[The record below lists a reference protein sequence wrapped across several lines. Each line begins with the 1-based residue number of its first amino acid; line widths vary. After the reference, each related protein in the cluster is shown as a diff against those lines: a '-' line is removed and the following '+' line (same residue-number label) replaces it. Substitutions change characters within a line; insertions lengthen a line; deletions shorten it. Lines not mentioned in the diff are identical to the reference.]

1 MDTRKTQ
8 GIKHMDTTNRN
19 CLVIRLL
26 FGNMDLPDP
35 YLPGAISLFEQL
47 DKKLV
52 VVLRDGRKLIGY
64 LKSIDQFANLILED
78 VVERTFVD
86 KYYCDINQGFLLIRG
101 ENVEIAGEIDE
112 SIPMIYQQVSVEEIQ
127 KIEENLAASNSKPN
141 ALSSHSR
148 PKEEPDDVYSSIRR
162 CRRWASTSSVC
173 VSGRPGAPSPRL
185 ANSPTLSL
193 VLVSRSPA
201 GRPHSSRPVTA
212 IGSTITRLLPMT
224 ASQRLFNVVFV
235 LGPPGSGKG
244 TQCLKIQENLKF
256 VHLSAGDLLR
266 AERQRKDSK
275 YGQLIEEHITNGT
288 IVPVEIT
295 CKLLENAMDEAGDAR
310 GFLVDGFPRNQNNL
324 EGWEQQMKGK
334 VDVKFVLF
342 LSCPVDTCINR
353 CLHRGQ
359 GRTDDNEESLRKR
372 IETYNNQ
379 TLPIIQHYE
388 KLGLVKEVPSDKSP
402 EEVYTGVV
410 AAFKSAGF

>member
-1 MDTRKTQ
+1 
-8 GIKHMDTTNRN
+8 
-19 CLVIRLL
+19 
-26 FGNMDLPDP
+26 
-35 YLPGAISLFEQL
+35 
-47 DKKLV
+47 
-52 VVLRDGRKLIGY
+52 
-64 LKSIDQFANLILED
+64 
-78 VVERTFVD
+78 
-86 KYYCDINQGFLLIRG
+86 
-101 ENVEIAGEIDE
+101 
-112 SIPMIYQQVSVEEIQ
+112 
-127 KIEENLAASNSKPN
+127 
-141 ALSSHSR
+141 
-148 PKEEPDDVYSSIRR
+148 
-162 CRRWASTSSVC
+162 
-173 VSGRPGAPSPRL
+173 
-185 ANSPTLSL
+185 
-193 VLVSRSPA
+193 
-201 GRPHSSRPVTA
+201 
-212 IGSTITRLLPMT
+212 
-224 ASQRLFNVVFV
+224 
-235 LGPPGSGKG
+235 
-244 TQCLKIQENLKF
+244 
-256 VHLSAGDLLR
+256 
-266 AERQRKDSK
+266 QRKDSK